1 MLEDIKRDIAEKGYS
16 EVMTV
21 GLANLCFRST
31 NEKSSQQ
38 QLDEWCKVN
47 GYMYEVFDSK
57 DGRNRSCQWLRFFL
71 QR

>member
-1 MLEDIKRDIAEKGYS
+1 MLDGIKREIAEKGYS

-38 QLDEWCKVN
+38 QLDKWCEVN
-47 GYMYEVFDSK
+47 GYMYEVFDGK
-57 DGRNRSCQWLRFFL
+57 DGRNRSCQWVRFSR